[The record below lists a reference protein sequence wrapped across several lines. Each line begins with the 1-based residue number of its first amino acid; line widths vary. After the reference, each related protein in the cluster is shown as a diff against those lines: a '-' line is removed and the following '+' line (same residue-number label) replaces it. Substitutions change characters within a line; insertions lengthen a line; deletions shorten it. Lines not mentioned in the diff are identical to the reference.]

1 MKYFKIN
8 HKLIYGIILI
18 IFLMQIILISHRNS
32 FSFVLIKDFYKKNAG
47 LEQGIKNREIFDI
60 ITIIKKNSLKDF
72 KLSEKLIQSGKIKQR
87 VFEGAYPA
95 RHTKKSKNFITKMP
109 KNNCVIKEQ
118 IRNIN
123 LIICD

>member
-32 FSFVLIKDFYKKNAG
+32 FSFFLIKDFYKKNAG

-72 KLSEKLIQSGKIKQR
+72 KLSEKLIQSGKFKQ
-87 VFEGAYPA
+87 
-95 RHTKKSKNFITKMP
+95 
-109 KNNCVIKEQ
+109 
-118 IRNIN
+118 
-123 LIICD
+123 

>member
-72 KLSEKLIQSGKIKQR
+72 KLSEKLIQSGKIKQSADC
-87 VFEGAYPA
+87 E
-95 RHTKKSKNFITKMP
+95 NFS
-109 KNNCVIKEQ
+109 Q
-118 IRNIN
+118 
-123 LIICD
+123 

>member
-47 LEQGIKNREIFDI
+47 LEEGIKNREIFDI

-72 KLSEKLIQSGKIKQR
+72 KLSEKPTNIHRQYLQFFR
-87 VFEGAYPA
+87 LFF
-95 RHTKKSKNFITKMP
+95 R
-109 KNNCVIKEQ
+109 Q
-118 IRNIN
+118 IFF
-123 LIICD
+123 

>member
-1 MKYFKIN
+1 
-8 HKLIYGIILI
+8 
-18 IFLMQIILISHRNS
+18 MQIILISHRNS

-95 RHTKKSKNFITKMP
+95 RHIKKSKNFITKMP
-109 KNNCVIKEQ
+109 KSKCVIKEQ